1 MDSSVQPQPGIAD
14 RLSVIQQE
22 STLGAAADLEHG
34 ISLLQAARNGLL
46 SPSLRFYVP
55 QPTVAFGQRDTRLP
69 GFEAARQACLDHGFT
84 PLVRRA
90 GGRAAAYHQGC
101 LVVDHVEPS
110 GDSIAGTKQR
120 FAFFADLLT
129 EALQSTGVNAGVGEI
144 PGEYCPGEYTVHG
157 IPVGPN
163 GSPTADAAEGPQ
175 GPGVPASALK
185 LVGTAQRVVSGAWLF
200 SSSIVVE
207 NSAPVRAVL
216 TDVYAALD
224 LEWNPST
231 AGAAEDLVPG
241 LTVDKVRTAVLTA
254 YSKQATLQPGSFQH
268 CASHTATAANPPR

>member
-1 MDSSVQPQPGIAD
+1 M
-14 RLSVIQQE
+14 IQQE

-34 ISLLQAARNGLL
+34 IRLLQAARNGQL

-69 GFEAARQACLDHGFT
+69 GFETARQACLDHGFT

-120 FAFFADLLT
+120 FAFFSDLLT
-129 EALQSTGVNAGVGEI
+129 EALRSTSVNAGVGEI

-157 IPVGPN
+157 IPNGPN
-163 GSPTADAAEGPQ
+163 ESLVADAGENPQ
-175 GPGVPASALK
+175 ELDVPPTPLK

-200 SSSIVVE
+200 SSSVVVE
-207 NSAPVRAVL
+207 GSASIRAVL
-216 TDVYAALD
+216 IDVYAALD
-224 LEWNPST
+224 LEWNPAT

-241 LTVDKVRTAVLTA
+241 LTVDKVRSAVLTS
-254 YSKQATLQPGSFQH
+254 YSAHATLRPGSFEH
-268 CASHTATAANPPR
+268 FASHATTAANPPR

>member
-1 MDSSVQPQPGIAD
+1 MGSSAELPPGIAD
-14 RLSVIQQE
+14 RISVIQQE

-34 ISLLQAARNGLL
+34 IGLLQAARNGQL

-69 GFEAARQACLDHGFT
+69 GFEAARQACLVHGFV
-84 PLVRRA
+84 PLIRRA

-110 GDSIAGTKQR
+110 DDSIAGTKQR

-129 EALQSTGVNAGVGEI
+129 AALRSTGVNAGVGEI
-144 PGEYCPGEYTVHG
+144 PGEYCPGEFTVHG
-157 IPVGPN
+157 IPN
-163 GSPTADAAEGPQ
+163 GTEGSLTADAGDGPQ
-175 GPGVPASALK
+175 GLGVPASALK

-207 NSAPVRAVL
+207 DSASIRAVL

-224 LEWNPST
+224 LEWNLAT

-241 LTVDKVRTAVLTA
+241 LTVDKVRTAVLTS
-254 YSKQATLQPGSFQH
+254 YSAHATLQPGSFQH
-268 CASHTATAANPPR
+268 FASHTATAADPPR